1 MVDVTTADSIIVVGV
16 IIRELEKEGVG
27 LIQATRIGKAVVKA
41 LGALHAT
48 NAVPNRHI

>member
-1 MVDVTTADSIIVVGV
+1 MTADEIIITGV

-41 LGALHAT
+41 LGALHARDT
-48 NAVPNRHI
+48 VPDRHI